1 MLFRFCVGRYNRI
14 CGLVLGIAVG
24 FVFFVVC
31 VGAGL
36 LVSQGLCWFLQHRV
50 LHGVLPRFMFVL

>member
-1 MLFRFCVGRYNRI
+1 MI

-36 LVSQGLCWFLQHRV
+36 LVSQGLCWFLRYRV
-50 LHGVLPRFMFVL
+50 LYGVLPRFMFVL